1 MHFFRVWVPCGMAEP
16 NPSITVA
23 ELVDFIENKMRM
35 SHIYQPL
42 LIQSL
47 VESGGQATLRELA
60 VKFLTEE
67 EAEIREMM
75 KTIKKMPVHVL
86 SAKNKSRKKPI
97 VEEEDGVVRLL
108 VKPADLK
115 ERAEIL
121 GACAHRLHDYVAK
134 RGEGIWDHKWLDS
147 PAGGSMRFKVLEAGG
162 RRCALCGITSKDR
175 ALDVDHI
182 VPHSKGGPSTFENL
196 QILCSKC
203 NRSKGQP
210 QSNRFPRCRTA
221 RSRLSRTALL
231 RSACAQGIPLR
242 KRPCPRRESRSVG
255 HHDHS
260 HHPQASRHTV
270 TWTSPPTRSSPCTTC
285 CALRW
290 DGYMTVRS
298 LRLGQMK

>member
-1 MHFFRVWVPCGMAEP
+1 MAEITP
-16 NPSITVA
+16 RLTVA
-23 ELVDFIENKMRM
+23 ELVDFIEKKMRM

-60 VKFLTEE
+60 VKFLSEE
-67 EAEIREMM
+67 EAEIQEMM

-97 VEEEDGVVRLL
+97 VEEKDGVVRLL
-108 VKPADLK
+108 AKPADLK

-121 GACAHRLHDYVAK
+121 GACAQRLHDYVAK

-147 PAGGSMRFKVLEAGG
+147 PTGGSMRFKVLEAGG

-203 NRSKGQP
+203 NRAKGNRSQTDFRAAEPNAPGYADCKLCKLPPLADFPSENDLARAVWATTEGTKAIHILPKRHVTRYLDLTSHEVLAMHDLLRIALPSISKYEKSVSMSEGGHLNWMI
-210 QSNRFPRCRTA
+210 SIFPR
-221 RSRLSRTALL
+221 
-231 RSACAQGIPLR
+231 
-242 KRPCPRRESRSVG
+242 
-255 HHDHS
+255 
-260 HHPQASRHTV
+260 
-270 TWTSPPTRSSPCTTC
+270 
-285 CALRW
+285 
-290 DGYMTVRS
+290 
-298 LRLGQMK
+298 